1 MGELFHTLLDADITG
16 GDVIAL
22 LVLILLVGALVLVV
36 LVLVRSRAK
45 LSAGPF
51 SLNAA
56 GAGGE
61 QIDGS
66 NVAAVLGARVVELE
80 RRLAT
85 VEEELRIERTARERM
100 RAELMEERARLS
112 DRVRD
117 LEQQLAATEAE
128 LTETRA
134 ELADTRTQL
143 AAAEAEISVLRT
155 LTTGKDH
162 P

>member
-1 MGELFHTLLDADITG
+1 MGGLFDTLFDAEITG

-22 LVLILLVGALVLVV
+22 LVLGLLVGSLVLVV
-36 LVLVRSRAK
+36 LLLVRSRSK

-56 GAGGE
+56 GGGDI
-61 QIDGS
+61 QVDGS

-85 VEEELRIERTARERM
+85 VEEELRVERAARERM
-100 RAELMEERARLS
+100 RAELMADRARLV

-143 AAAEAEISVLRT
+143 AAAEAEISVLRS
-155 LTTGKDH
+155 LTIPKES
-162 P
+162 